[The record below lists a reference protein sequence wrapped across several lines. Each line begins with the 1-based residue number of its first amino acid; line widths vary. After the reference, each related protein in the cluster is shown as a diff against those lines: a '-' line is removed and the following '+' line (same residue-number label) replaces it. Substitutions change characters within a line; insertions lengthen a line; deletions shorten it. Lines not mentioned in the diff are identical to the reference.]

1 MEGSLVASSDK
12 SQVPDSQN
20 CEKDKS
26 TILKTRNLCRP
37 TCAWP
42 SITMTERTK
51 SVFMQLA
58 NGSFRDCS
66 ARGRFDRSGIS
77 SQREAESAVNLN
89 RPVVVTGHGQ
99 LQSSRTLG
107 TSPGNYCIDQ
117 LAADS
122 KPPVARRDPH
132 GHQMCPA

>member
-1 MEGSLVASSDK
+1 MQTDMRLAFYHNDRTHEISVYATKQTDHFEIAQRGV
-12 SQVPDSQN
+12 V
-20 CEKDKS
+20 
-26 TILKTRNLCRP
+26 
-37 TCAWP
+37 
-42 SITMTERTK
+42 SI
-51 SVFMQLA
+51 
-58 NGSFRDCS
+58 G
-66 ARGRFDRSGIS
+66 SGIS
-77 SQREAESAVNLN
+77 SQREAESAVNLD